1 MAAAEITRAGILR
14 AIAEHNRVGRETF
27 LNTYGF
33 RAATSYLLVHEGRE
47 YDSKAIAGVAHL
59 YDFGEALKPSQ
70 LRGGVKAAVA
80 WLRREGF
87 TVVEQPKTFLR
98 RVGDVR
104 PARRSGGVAMH
115 RPVLL
120 LWAIGQAIAGAP
132 RMHQWSAVRNA
143 LAPLLEKYGQA
154 EDGQEGAL
162 YPFWALSKDDL
173 WTVESIEDL
182 TLTSRGRRPT
192 LESLNRVDPS
202 GGLRE
207 DDYALLR
214 SRPQV
219 AAEAAAGL
227 ILRYFYPLPEGLLDD
242 FGLCGLL
249 EGRWVDA
256 LRPKIGESFKDR
268 DAIWRAYGGQKMAG
282 IGCLADGILSVFSDD
297 KGPYADGRLPDTGW
311 IAYVGDG
318 LSGDQRITAGN
329 ELMASYQSAGRPLRY
344 WHKPFRGHFS
354 FETWAVI
361 VQRRLRWGVG
371 DDGQWRRE
379 FLWILAPVPSP
390 DRESWSQEVVEALEA
405 DNGMLHD
412 DTASYRPGDLDFEV
426 RDTSETDE
434 EAYRRLADTAEA
446 NAKLRVQAKKP
457 TLVDRFIRDPSSR
470 AAVIRRSG
478 GKCESPQCSGHPEE
492 RTIAGEP
499 ILQVDHVEDLAKGGA
514 DLPSNM
520 IALCPN
526 CHALKTYGVNRE
538 KLRRVLAATVRRLH
552 AEALGQKDGKRIA
565 ASS

>member
-1 MAAAEITRAGILR
+1 MAPAEITRAGILQ
-14 AIAEHNRVGRETF
+14 AIAEHDRLGRDTF

-33 RAATSYLLVHEGRE
+33 RAAATYLLVHDGRQ
-47 YDSKAIAGVAHL
+47 YDSKAIAGVAHQ

-70 LRGGVKAAVA
+70 FSGGLKHAVA

-87 TVVEQPKTFLR
+87 TVVEPPKTFLR

-104 PARRSGGVAMH
+104 PARRAGGPAVH

-120 LWAIGQAIAGAP
+120 LWAIGQAVAGAP
-132 RMHQWSAVRNA
+132 PMKSWSTTRDA
-143 LAPLLEKYGQA
+143 LAPLLEKYA
-154 EDGQEGAL
+154 HVEDGKDGTL
-162 YPFWALSKDDL
+162 YPFWALVKDDL
-173 WTVESIEDL
+173 WTVDSTQDL
-182 TLTSRGRRPT
+182 DLTSRGRRPT

-202 GGLRE
+202 SGLRE

-214 SRPQV
+214 SQPQI

-227 ILRYFYPLPEGLLDD
+227 ILRYFYPLPAGLLQD
-242 FGLCGLL
+242 FGLHDLL
-249 EGRWVDA
+249 AGRWADA
-256 LRPKIGESFKDR
+256 LRPQLGEAFKDR

-282 IGCLADGILSVFSDD
+282 IGCLADGILSAFSDD

-318 LSGDQRITAGN
+318 LSGDQRITDGN
-329 ELMASYQSAGRPLRY
+329 ELMAEYQSVGRPLRY
-344 WHKPFRGHFS
+344 WHKPFQGQFS

-390 DRESWSQEVVEALEA
+390 ERESWPQDVLDVLEA
-405 DNGMLHD
+405 DTGAVHD
-412 DTASYRPGDLDFEV
+412 DTASYRPGDLDPEV
-426 RDTSETDE
+426 RDSTETDKD
-434 EAYRRLADTAEA
+434 AYKRLAQAAEA
-446 NAKLRVQAKKP
+446 NAQRRVQAKKLS
-457 TLVDRFIRDPSSR
+457 LVDRYIRDPSAR

-478 GKCESPQCSGHPEE
+478 GNCESPECAGHPKE
-492 RTIAGEP
+492 RTTAGEP
-499 ILQVDHVEDLAKGGA
+499 ILQVDHVQDLAKGGA

-526 CHALKTYGVNRE
+526 CHALKTYGARRD
-538 KLRRVLAATVRRLH
+538 KLRRLLAGTARRLH
-552 AEALGQKDGKRIA
+552 AKSLG
-565 ASS
+565 